1 MNRWL
6 RTSEDAVYYSDYL
19 QDLAA
24 AIAQDRS
31 EAGEHR
37 RPGPAKT
44 AGRHGSRGGLNR
56 WAPSAVGA
64 LTILSILYAVL
75 ARHFGFVEALWIF
88 GLAVGLAIAIAA
100 VTAVGMF
107 ALAGR
112 KVKR

>member
-1 MNRWL
+1 M
-6 RTSEDAVYYSDYL
+6 YYPDYM

-24 AIAQDRS
+24 AIAQARG

-37 RPGPAKT
+37 RPGPART

-56 WAPSAVGA
+56 WVPSAVGA

-75 ARHFGFVEALWIF
+75 ARHFGFVWALWIL
-88 GLAVGLAIAIAA
+88 GLAVGLWMFSVAA
-100 VTAVGMF
+100 AFGVL

-112 KVKR
+112 RVKH